1 MGQRLLVINPNTTAS
16 VTERVV
22 AMGRAL
28 SGPDVDWIGETGAF
42 GARYIS
48 DRTSFTIAGH
58 AALEAYARHAGQVNA
73 VLLACFGDPGLLAL
87 KEIASVPVT
96 GLAEASFAAASA
108 GGQRFA
114 IVTGGVRWQPMLA
127 ALVEELGF
135 STSLAGIE
143 TLTLTGGEIAA
154 NPDGAIAALGSA
166 CATAAERTRADT
178 VILGGAGLAGLA
190 VRVAAFAPVPVICS
204 VEAGLRAALASL
216 GQTAPPR
223 DLPTVPNMGLSPA
236 LDALLMGRRP

>member
-1 MGQRLLVINPNTTAS
+1 MRQRLLVINPNTTAI

-22 AMGRAL
+22 EMGRAL
-28 SGPDVDWIGETGAF
+28 SVPDVDWVGETGAF

-58 AALEAYARHAGQVNA
+58 AALEAYARHSGQVDA
-73 VLLACFGDPGLLAL
+73 VLRACFGDPGLLAL
-87 KEIASVPVT
+87 KEIAGVPVT

-108 GGQRFA
+108 GGRRFA

-135 STSLAGIE
+135 SASLAGIE

-154 NPDGAIAALGSA
+154 NPDRAITALGDA
-166 CATAAERTRADT
+166 CTVAAHRTGADV

-190 VRVAAFAPVPVICS
+190 ARVAPLSAVPVLCS
-204 VEAGLRAALASL
+204 VEAGLHAALASL
-216 GQTAPPR
+216 GQTAPVR
-223 DLPTVPNMGLSPA
+223 DLPAVSSIGLSPA
-236 LDALLMGRRP
+236 LDALLRGQTS